1 MEDMTRGNGVKT
13 YGIQKATF
21 DAYRGDVPKSV
32 TWQKATQKQMN
43 TVFDNTIKG
52 FSSILDK
59 ATGNGFS
66 ARNEDEKAAIISAAW
81 AFGTSAKTF
90 GPVRDVLSKGGTT
103 EELAIAI
110 SELKNPTGN
119 SEYDNGYKARKFMCI
134 PMMYGNYENVKD
146 RKSWDE
152 HRKSIIANA
161 NIENEVKDNCA
172 SVEKCK
178 KMFNEQTQ
186 QINNASSILQNA
198 EIQPKQEQPKQE
210 EQKPKKEGFSIANWA
225 KDFTTFVADQLNR
238 AFLGNETADKLLQN
252 SNKNAINK
260 AGENNDGNT
269 NNNMQQ
275 SA

>member
-103 EELAIAI
+103 EELAVAI
-110 SELKNPTGN
+110 SQLKNPTN
-119 SEYDNGYKARKFMCI
+119 KPEYDNGYYARKFMCI
-134 PMMYGNYENVKD
+134 PMMYGNYDNLQN
-146 RKSWDE
+146 RKTWDE
-152 HRKSIIANA
+152 HRKKIIANPNLETEVA
-161 NIENEVKDNCA
+161 ENCKTIEGCNKI
-172 SVEKCK
+172 
-178 KMFNEQTQ
+178 FNEQQ
-186 QINNASSILQNA
+186 EQINNVA
-198 EIQPKQEQPKQE
+198 
-210 EQKPKKEGFSIANWA
+210 SIANNTPA
-225 KDFTTFVADQLNR
+225 KADDKKNAQTAMQEQNKVDNKNWYPLNQFINDISNAFTRYFTKAD
-238 AFLGNETADKLLQN
+238 
-252 SNKNAINK
+252 KNAITNS